1 MKSLLVFGVLAI
13 LLVGASPSGNA
24 QTPAGQNETAILQ
37 QRLIE
42 AGCYQGPIDGQPSAA
57 LAQAEKVCPD
67 QTPKLRIETGA
78 HLARIASLSADRR
91 CTRAVTGSYDK
102 TIRLWSL
109 PDGRLLRTIRPAIG
123 DGDEGKIFAVATSPD
138 GKWIAAGGW
147 DAHSRVDNTHAIVV
161 FPLDG
166 REPRRLGAF
175 QDVIEHLE
183 FSPDGRRLAATL
195 GGGYGLRVFDLDS
208 GKETDL
214 SEGYIKPTY
223 GLAFASDGSIY
234 TSSHDGFIRYY
245 DARLQLK
252 LKVKARGLRPI
263 SLALSPDGQRLAVGY
278 SSELRVDLYTARTLD
293 PLPPLEVGGSDN
305 GDLAA
310 VAWTK
315 DGSVHAAG
323 GFGKTI
329 GGRFLTTLR
338 SWDQKGNVQQP
349 DRPLLTKNETILA
362 IRPCG
367 DGLAYASADGSFGLI
382 GQRGS
387 AQQLGIS
394 SATDMRNKMRDNFQ
408 ISADGRQVYFGLGYG
423 ATQPVLFD
431 LTKASLSEAAPPK
444 GFFSPRTEGLNVDG
458 WEDRDAP
465 TVSGRLIPLA
475 NYEVSR
481 SLAIRHDRKG
491 FILGT
496 SFWLRAYD
504 AKGETPPQVARKSPP
519 AIVWGVNLTPDDRIL
534 VAAFGDGTIRWYRT
548 DGLTEL
554 LALFVDVRD
563 RRWIAW
569 TPSGYY
575 MASAGGEDLVGWHF
589 NRGWAQEAAF
599 YPATQFRDRFS
610 RSDIVQLV
618 LSTLDEGKAVV
629 EANAVRAR
637 SQQQVP
643 VAQLPSA
650 PSGALTAALPPQ
662 VIILSPKDGDHFSTD
677 SVDVSY
683 QLRSPLGH
691 PVTQLQWQ
699 VDANP
704 ARTLKVKLADGAED
718 TRTIPLPKQDV
729 TISLSAAAGSL
740 NSDPARVKLIYHGAK
755 PAQAARPNLYLLA
768 IGVDDYEKA
777 DEFPKTHAKSGVD
790 AMVEIWMKQK
800 GRQFENVIPIP
811 LLDSAKPGEALTL
824 ERVRDAY
831 ERLGEAKDNDLVVI
845 YLVGHGFV
853 DAMQN
858 FYFMLRRGD
867 IGRLR
872 PTSLSRVDILDPLLE
887 IRGRKL
893 VLIESCHAASATE
906 QSSGSARYNIDD
918 VMNEFRNKV
927 RSPSFVVI
935 GAAQAFQLARF
946 EERWGYRGAFTQA
959 LVEALE
965 GKAADTDGRIGVLS
979 LFRYLNEQIP
989 SMTGNNQ
996 KPSIVPPLKDISDF
1010 PLASVR

>member
-1 MKSLLVFGVLAI
+1 VKSLLVFGGLTI
-13 LLVGASPSGNA
+13 LLVGVSPSGNA

-37 QRLIE
+37 QRLME

-67 QTPKLRIETGA
+67 QSPKLRIETGT
-78 HLARIASLSADRR
+78 HLAAIWGLSVDRK
-91 CTRAVTGSYDK
+91 CTRAVTGSEDK

-109 PDGRLLRTIRPAIG
+109 PEGRLLRTIRPAIG
-123 DGDEGKIFAVATSPD
+123 DGDEGKIYTVAMSPD
-138 GKWIAAGGW
+138 GSWIAAGGW
-147 DAHSRVDNTHAIVV
+147 DAHSRVDGIVGITL
-161 FPLDG
+161 FPLNG
-166 REPRRLGAF
+166 GEPRRLGAF
-175 QDVIEHLE
+175 PNVVHHLE

-195 GGGYGLRVFDLDS
+195 GRNAGLRVFDLDS

-214 SEGYIKPTY
+214 SAGYTKSTY
-223 GLAFASDGSIY
+223 GLAFAADGSIY
-234 TSSHDGFIRYY
+234 TSSDDGFIRYY

-252 LKVKARGLRPI
+252 PPVKARGSDPF
-263 SLALSPDGQRLAVGY
+263 SLALSPDGRRLAVGY
-278 SSELRVDLYTARTLD
+278 DNEIRVDLYTARTLD
-293 PLPPLEVGGSDN
+293 PLPPLGVSGIDN
-305 GDLAA
+305 GNLAQ
-310 VAWTK
+310 VAWTT

-323 GFGKTI
+323 SFRKTI
-329 GGRFLTTLR
+329 SGKFPTTLR
-338 SWDQKGNVQQP
+338 SWDQKGNVQRS
-349 DRPLLTKNETILA
+349 DRSLPTDQTIHA

-367 DGLAYASADGSFGLI
+367 DGLAYVTADGSFGLI

-394 SATDMRNKMRDNFQ
+394 SAADMRVKTRHNFQ
-408 ISADGRQVYFGLGYG
+408 VSADGRQVYFGLGYG
-423 ATQPVLFD
+423 AIQPVLFD
-431 LTKASLSEAAPPK
+431 LTKASLSEAPPPN
-444 GFFSPRTEGLNVDG
+444 GLSSAETGALNVDG
-458 WEDRDAP
+458 WEDGEAP
-465 TVSGRLIPLA
+465 TISGRRIPLDD
-475 NYEVSR
+475 YETSR
-481 SLAIRHDRKG
+481 ALAIRHDRKG

-496 SFWLRAYD
+496 EFWLRAYD
-504 AKGETPPQVARKSPP
+504 AKGEKTPQVSRKSTPS
-519 AIVWGVNLTPDDRIL
+519 AVWGVNLTPDDRVL
-534 VAAFGDGTIRWYRT
+534 VAAFGDGTIRWYRA
-548 DGLTEL
+548 DDLTEL

-599 YPATQFRDRFS
+599 YPARQFRDRFS

-618 LSTLDEGKAVV
+618 LNTLDEGKAVV

-637 SQQQVP
+637 SQQVP
-643 VAQLPSA
+643 VALPPSA
-650 PSGALTAALPPQ
+650 TSGAFAALPPQ
-662 VIILSPKDGDHFSTD
+662 VIILSPKDGDHFSSD
-677 SVDVSY
+677 SIDVSF

-691 PVTQLQWQ
+691 LVTQLQWQ

-704 ARTLKVKLADGAED
+704 ARTLKVKLADGSED

-729 TISLSAAAGSL
+729 TISLSAAVGNL
-740 NSDPARVKLIYHGAK
+740 NSDPARVRLIYQGAK
-755 PAQAARPNLYLLA
+755 PAQAAKPNLYLLA

-777 DEFPKTHAKSGVD
+777 DEFPKTHAKSGID
-790 AMVEIWMKQK
+790 AMVATWMKQEGK
-800 GRQFENVIPIP
+800 QFGKVIPIP

-824 ERVRDAY
+824 ERIREAY
-831 ERLGEAKDNDLVVI
+831 DRLGEAENNDLVVV

-853 DAMQN
+853 DATDN
-858 FYFMLRRGD
+858 FHFMLRRAD

-872 PTSLSRVDILDPLLE
+872 MTSLSSVDILGPLFE

-893 VLIESCHAASATE
+893 VLIESCHAASAME
-906 QSSGSARYNIDD
+906 QSSGAARYNMDS
-918 VMNEFRNKV
+918 VMSELRDKV
-927 RSPSFVVI
+927 RSTSFVVM

-965 GKAADTDGRIGVLS
+965 GKAADNDGRIGVLS

-989 SMTGNNQ
+989 SMTSNNQ